1 MYSEL
6 ADFER
11 VEDWDAAVEFV
22 ANTGDPSAQALA
34 ANDWYRLRRKLE
46 IIKVGWSFF
55 SRVCKLSDII
65 ISSH

>member
-11 VEDWDAAVEFV
+11 CGEWDAAVQYV
-22 ANTGDPSAQALA
+22 AKAGDTSAHVVS

-46 IIKVGWSFF
+46 IIRVGS
-55 SRVCKLSDII
+55 
-65 ISSH
+65 